1 MGQTVLAK
9 ERQRFRKKAE
19 ALDGVHRNVRH
30 MGLPTIVRHFVDEI
44 RSLRE
49 IEDDVSNVVIQDYS
63 VEETEGINYDYTNGK

>member
-1 MGQTVLAK
+1 M
-9 ERQRFRKKAE
+9 
-19 ALDGVHRNVRH
+19 HRNVRH